1 MNQHA
6 LGLTLAV
13 DERGLHPGT
22 KVRVHLVAEVIATAP
37 GIERARPPLSVV
49 LAVDTSGSMAGP
61 PLEHVVL
68 SIDRLVALLSPTDRI
83 GVVAF
88 ANDAAEV
95 TALLPADAE
104 TRRLVS
110 SRVHRL
116 LAEGGTNIEAGLT
129 HAAALLPPRGVHER
143 QVILLLSDGAP
154 NVGRA
159 GPIELAAVARKL
171 RPDVG
176 VSTLGYGA
184 QHNEDVLRAIS
195 DAGAGRYHFIA
206 DPRVCE
212 MEFAQA
218 IGAQGDVVAEAIEI
232 ALFPEQGVEIV
243 RLLGSPQVRF
253 GAAGL
258 KIGVPD
264 LLDGSRYLIAAELS
278 VTPPRE
284 PGPWTLLRASVVYR
298 RAGEREPQT
307 LQQTLESDVGE
318 GARRVEPPVRARVLR
333 ARADE
338 VRAEARALADRG
350 QFDGA
355 AAVLRRHIA
364 AIQAEPWFVSN
375 DGSPVA
381 EALEQLVDEATTM
394 ERKPSQEVY
403 RTYRKSMLGTIL
415 SSEAPSGYGA
425 APHSRLA
432 QATLAGKLPVA
443 RLVGLTGDTKG
454 KIFPLAQ
461 PRIVLGR
468 TSAADIALDDAN
480 VSRQHLVIAGQN
492 GRFLAIDLGSTNTSL
507 VNGRRLTRPQVLAPG
522 DVIQLGD
529 IEMRYE
535 EETL

>member
-1 MNQHA
+1 MNQHS

-13 DERGLHPGT
+13 DERGFHPGT
-22 KVRVHLVAEVIATAP
+22 KVRVHLVAEVVTLAP

-49 LAVDTSGSMAGP
+49 LAVDTSGSMVGP
-61 PLEHVVL
+61 PLEHVVQ
-68 SIDRLVALLSPTDRI
+68 SIDRLVALLSPTDRVA
-83 GVVAF
+83 VVAF

-95 TALLPADAE
+95 TPLLAADAE

-110 SRVHRL
+110 SRAHRL
-116 LAEGGTNIEAGLT
+116 LAEGGTNIDAGLT
-129 HAAALLPPRGVHER
+129 RAAASLPPRGVHER

-159 GPIELAAVARKL
+159 AAGDLAALARSL

-184 QHNEDVLRAIS
+184 HHNEDVLRAIS
-195 DAGAGRYHFIA
+195 DAGAGRYHFIS

-218 IGAQGDVVAEAIEI
+218 IGAQGDVVAEAIEV
-232 ALFPEQGVEIV
+232 ALFPAPGVEIA
-243 RLLGSPQVRF
+243 RILGGAQVRF
-253 GAAGL
+253 GEGGL
-258 KIGVPD
+258 KLGVPD
-264 LLDGSRYLIAAELS
+264 LLDGSRYLVAAEID

-284 PGPWTLLRASVVYR
+284 PGPFPLLRASLGYR
-298 RAGEREPQT
+298 RAGEREAQALAAT
-307 LQQTLESDVGE
+307 LDGEAGE
-318 GARRVEPPVRARVLR
+318 GIRRVDPPARAQVLR

-338 VRAEARALADRG
+338 VRADARALADRG

-355 AAVLRRHIA
+355 AAVLRRLIKS
-364 AIQAEPWFVSN
+364 IQAEPWFVSN
-375 DGSPVA
+375 DGSPIA
-381 EALEQLVDEATTM
+381 EAVEQLVDDATAM

-403 RTYRKSMLGTIL
+403 RTYRKSTMATGLL
-415 SSEAPSGYGA
+415 SEAPSGHGA

-443 RLVGLTGDTKG
+443 RLVGVAGDVKG
-454 KIFPLAQ
+454 KVFPLVQ
-461 PRIVLGR
+461 PRTVLGR
-468 TSAADIALDDAN
+468 TAAADIALDDVN
-480 VSRQHLVIAGQN
+480 VSRQHLVIAGQG
-492 GRFLAIDLGSTNTSL
+492 GRFLAIDLGSTNTSM
-507 VNGRRLTRPQVLAPG
+507 VNGKLLARPVTLSPG
-522 DVIQLGD
+522 DVIRVGD